1 VLVVIA
7 MGVAMTAATFGAMR
21 LVSSTQNQGMGLHSS
36 TQAQARAW
44 QGIEIVH
51 RYLLMLAADGELGDF
66 ADSLGAGGDINL
78 PIEVEG
84 VENLSARAV
93 RYDAANGLLTA
104 HFTGTSAPDTRAEA
118 NAT

>member
-1 VLVVIA
+1 MTQVTSPHHQRGIAVVLVVIA

-66 ADSLGAGGDINL
+66 ADSLGAGGDITCPL
-78 PIEVEG
+78 KW
-84 VENLSARAV
+84 RASK
-93 RYDAANGLLTA
+93 T
-104 HFTGTSAPDTRAEA
+104 
-118 NAT
+118 